1 METITDIKPQRRD
14 KDRVNVFLDGK
25 LFSMEG
31 QQLRF
36 VPPGKRVVEVRSYDD
51 LKIEKTIN
59 IKPGRVGGFEESQ
72 RIHELMRAKGLP
84 VWCGGM
90 LESGIGRAHNL
101 ALASLPGFTLPGDIS
116 ASRRYWEKDIVAPE
130 FEIIDGLMVV
140 PSAPGIGVE
149 IDVGRIEALT
159 VRQATLVA

>member
-1 METITDIKPQRRD
+1 
-14 KDRVNVFLDGK
+14 
-25 LFSMEG
+25 
-31 QQLRF
+31 
-36 VPPGKRVVEVRSYDD
+36 
-51 LKIEKTIN
+51 
-59 IKPGRVGGFEESQ
+59 
-72 RIHELMRAKGLP
+72 MRAKGLP

-101 ALASLPGFTLPGDIS
+101 ALASLPGFSLPGDIS